1 MTTYTTTVPTLHHEC
16 EAASFTDGRHCR
28 KCLLRPKCY
37 RGGWDAERV
46 KKDIEKMC
54 EIVKEKTQ

>member
-1 MTTYTTTVPTLHHEC
+1 MTTYTTTIPTLHREC
-16 EAASFTDGRHCR
+16 EAASMTNGYRCR
-28 KCLLRPKCY
+28 VCQAKCY
-37 RGGWDAERV
+37 RRGWDAERV